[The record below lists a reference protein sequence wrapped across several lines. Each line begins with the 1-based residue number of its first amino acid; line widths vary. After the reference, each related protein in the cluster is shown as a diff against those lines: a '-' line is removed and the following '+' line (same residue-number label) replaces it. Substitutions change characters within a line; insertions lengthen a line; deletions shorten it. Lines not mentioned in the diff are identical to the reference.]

1 MSPRIAEHMTWHQ
14 SHDAI
19 DGVMV
24 YPSNGEAWKHFNS
37 VHPLFQLNHG
47 TYVLHC
53 IQMDSTHSGHLL
65 LLILVGRSYSWFITC
80 HRDVYEA
87 GVHVFIYGHTRSEQF
102 GPKYKC
108 LSLTVD
114 WWVDVVVVIQSF
126 DLWYIEETKF
136 CYEGG
141 IDVDYQ

>member
-1 MSPRIAEHMTWHQ
+1 
-14 SHDAI
+14 
-19 DGVMV
+19 
-24 YPSNGEAWKHFNS
+24 
-37 VHPLFQLNHG
+37 
-47 TYVLHC
+47 
-53 IQMDSTHSGHLL
+53 
-65 LLILVGRSYSWFITC
+65 
-80 HRDVYEA
+80 VYEA
-87 GVHVFIYGHTRSEQF
+87 GVHVFIYGHTRSEQS

-108 LSLTVD
+108 LSLTID